1 MYIFTSPSI
10 YFNVLVRTYACTN
23 SSIAQCPVEI
33 LLLTRY
39 NPAWA
44 KPKLRPVAATKIHE
58 IANVEKDERKL
69 MVLAHDALEAEI
81 KKQEMKQQSAEKSEP
96 KDESS
101 DQKYT
106 TTVGAT
112 SCSANL
118 SDAVTKAS
126 KSSSSHDLKK
136 AALERYM
143 KEQNNEVY
151 EAKASDLKDTEELI
165 KGRPQ
170 YRLIKGNKEVGLLL
184 IVKAAKS
191 SQQLLTQ
198 REKAYHQIQALL
210 YAGNSKYLYCDY
222 VQFDLQSKVYQ
233 RTRFEPDKSWQ
244 DQVVGNVRKYLE
256 YCDAIW
262 EKTQLQFQDSSTQ

>member
-1 MYIFTSPSI
+1 MRSQ
-10 YFNVLVRTYACTN
+10 N
-23 SSIAQCPVEI
+23 
-33 LLLTRY
+33 
-39 NPAWA
+39 
-44 KPKLRPVAATKIHE
+44 
-58 IANVEKDERKL
+58 NVEKDERKL
-69 MVLAHDALEAEI
+69 MVLAHDTLEAEI
-81 KKQEMKQQSAEKSEP
+81 KKQEMKQQSAEKSEL

-126 KSSSSHDLKK
+126 KSSKK
-136 AALERYM
+136 AALERYK

-151 EAKASDLKDTEELI
+151 EVKASDLKDTEELI

-170 YRLIKGNKEVGLLL
+170 YRLIKGSKEVGLLL
-184 IVKAAKS
+184 IVKAANS
-191 SQQLLTQ
+191 SKQLLTQ

-222 VQFDLQSKVYQ
+222 VQFDLQTKVYQ